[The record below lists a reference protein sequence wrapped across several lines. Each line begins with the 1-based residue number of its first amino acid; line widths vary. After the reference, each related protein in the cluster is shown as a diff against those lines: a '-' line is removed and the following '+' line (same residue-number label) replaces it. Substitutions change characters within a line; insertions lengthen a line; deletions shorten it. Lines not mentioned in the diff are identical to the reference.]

1 MRCSFLLRAVSPPC
15 VSTAANVHGR
25 VAMGVPPVR
34 AHDSS
39 SLRRARRD
47 RGTAVLARVRRPS
60 IRSAV
65 RLQLRME
72 AAQVLLRLLV
82 VLVVVVEGTVGDA
95 NCANLVSTERQV
107 LDDL

>member
-1 MRCSFLLRAVSPPC
+1 
-15 VSTAANVHGR
+15 
-25 VAMGVPPVR
+25 
-34 AHDSS
+34 
-39 SLRRARRD
+39 
-47 RGTAVLARVRRPS
+47 
-60 IRSAV
+60 
-65 RLQLRME
+65 ME